1 MFVNMN
7 MNMNISWMQRKRNLE
22 RFFHKRTGSFFSPP
36 TTSFSPP
43 TSFSLTHSFS
53 PKLQDV
59 SLSSRAS
66 HQEVHEASL
75 YGDGNQRAKGES
87 ALQQT
92 ELRPGQKDETSRL
105 LLPADRTI
113 HGRGTDAIA
122 ATRRWRRVDHRTTRE
137 ELQDLPKE

>member
-1 MFVNMN
+1 MLENMN
-7 MNMNISWMQRKRNLE
+7 INISWMQRKRNLE
-22 RFFHKRTGSFFSPP
+22 RFFHKRTGRGRFFSPP

-43 TSFSLTHSFS
+43 TTSFSLTHSFS
-53 PKLQDV
+53 SRDV

>member
-1 MFVNMN
+1 MLENMN
-7 MNMNISWMQRKRNLE
+7 INISWMQRKRNLE
-22 RFFHKRTGSFFSPP
+22 RFSHKRTGRFFSPSTTSFSPP
-36 TTSFSPP
+36 TTSFSP
-43 TSFSLTHSFS
+43 HSFS
-53 PKLQDV
+53 SRDV

-75 YGDGNQRAKGES
+75 YTDGSQRAKGES

-122 ATRRWRRVDHRTTRE
+122 ATRRWRRVDHRIAGK